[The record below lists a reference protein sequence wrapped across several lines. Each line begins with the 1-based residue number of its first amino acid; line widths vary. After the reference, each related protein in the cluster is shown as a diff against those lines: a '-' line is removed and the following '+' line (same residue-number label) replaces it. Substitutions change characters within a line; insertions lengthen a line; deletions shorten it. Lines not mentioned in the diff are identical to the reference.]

1 MAVAIS
7 RVTPAVVQRLQ
18 VPVQVLL
25 YAGLFIFSQYLVSWL
40 HLPLPANL
48 VGMVLML
55 ALIVCRIIP
64 LSWVRAGARWLLAEM
79 LLFFVPAVV
88 AVVNYAHLLLV
99 DGWRIFSVIA
109 ISTLMVLGATAT
121 VVAVTSSV
129 WLARLF
135 TLSDEI
141 QRSLAVRSVTT
152 PFALA
157 AAEPLGGQPDLVA
170 LFVVVTGVFGM
181 AVGDALFLRLSIRE
195 GMAKGAGFGA
205 ASHGA
210 GTARSYELGQQEGV
224 VASLVMMLSGVVM
237 VLAAPLVARVMF

>member
-88 AVVNYAHLLLV
+88 AVVNYAP
-99 DGWRIFSVIA
+99 
-109 ISTLMVLGATAT
+109 
-121 VVAVTSSV
+121 
-129 WLARLF
+129 
-135 TLSDEI
+135 
-141 QRSLAVRSVTT
+141 SVTGGR
-152 PFALA
+152 LA
-157 AAEPLGGQPDLVA
+157 HFLGDSDQYLNGTRRD
-170 LFVVVTGVFGM
+170 GVG
-181 AVGDALFLRLSIRE
+181 G
-195 GMAKGAGFGA
+195 G
-205 ASHGA
+205 
-210 GTARSYELGQQEGV
+210 
-224 VASLVMMLSGVVM
+224 
-237 VLAAPLVARVMF
+237 